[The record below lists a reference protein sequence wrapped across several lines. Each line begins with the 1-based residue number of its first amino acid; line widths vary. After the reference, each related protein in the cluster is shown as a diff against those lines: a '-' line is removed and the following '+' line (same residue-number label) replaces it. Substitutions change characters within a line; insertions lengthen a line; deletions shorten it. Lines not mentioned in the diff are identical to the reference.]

1 MRAVRNSPRHL
12 ARIAKS
18 YAVLGYSS
26 ALHWAEERQR
36 RLDAT
41 RREEQEQQLERQR
54 QMDAA
59 SREAKRQDGC
69 CFSSH
74 YISIPA
80 AMENMNH
87 LSRGYRDEARIKD
100 FVRQIVG
107 HTMVPYDG
115 IATLVDQVRYCEEN
129 NVAGDYVELGTW
141 KGGCLASMALAN
153 LAYGRQRRT
162 IHGFDSFEGIPMP
175 RRDKDDME
183 WSRVEMRLTDED
195 CDGRLEPAGQL
206 IGPRADV
213 EALLARIGYPA
224 DFIHLHQG
232 WFQDTVPVAK
242 IDQIA
247 ILRMDGDLY
256 DSYVVPLEYLYDR
269 VSPGGFIIFDDWVL
283 EGCRRAV
290 TEFFER
296 RNMRPYLC
304 HVDESIR
311 YFQKP
316 ADAGPAGGGR
326 PGEGSAGRL

>member
-1 MRAVRNSPRHL
+1 MSVSPPNPVARAVRNSPRHL
-12 ARIAKS
+12 ARIFKA
-18 YAVLGYSS
+18 YAALGYNS
-26 ALHWAEERQR
+26 ALHWAEDR
-36 RLDAT
+36 T
-41 RREEQEQQLERQR
+41 RRAQEAALRSEAARQEEAARLAAAARRADAESRADQWKAGER
-54 QMDAA
+54 
-59 SREAKRQDGC
+59 
-69 CFSSH
+69 FSSH

-80 AMENMNH
+80 AIENIDH
-87 LSRGYRDEARIKD
+87 LARGYRDEARIKD

-115 IATLVDQVRYCEEN
+115 IATLSDQVRYCEEN
-129 NVAGDYVELGTW
+129 GIPGDYVELGTW
-141 KGGCLASMALAN
+141 KGGCLATIALAN
-153 LAYGRQRRT
+153 MAYGRERRT

-206 IGPRADV
+206 IGPRVDV
-213 EALLARIGYPA
+213 EALLAKIGYPA
-224 DFIHLHQG
+224 NFVRLHQG

-247 ILRMDGDLY
+247 ILRLDGDLY
-256 DSYVVPLEYLYDR
+256 DSYVVPLEHFYDR
-269 VSPGGFIIFDDWVL
+269 VSPGGFIVIDDWVL

-290 TEFFER
+290 TEFFDKR
-296 RNMRPYLC
+296 GIRPYLC

-316 ADAGPAGGGR
+316 V
-326 PGEGSAGRL
+326 